1 MEAANIL
8 RDTFLAV
15 IEAGCAG
22 ANTGKNEVVR
32 RVLRGVCTDW
42 MRCMEEGIIIVAAVR
57 N

>member
-42 MRCMEEGIIIVAAVR
+42 MRCMEEGRIIVAAVR